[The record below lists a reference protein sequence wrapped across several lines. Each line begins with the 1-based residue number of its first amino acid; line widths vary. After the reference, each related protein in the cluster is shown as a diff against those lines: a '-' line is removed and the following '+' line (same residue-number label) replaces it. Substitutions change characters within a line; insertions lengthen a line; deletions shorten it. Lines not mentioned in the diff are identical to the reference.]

1 MKALSRVE
9 LSGRA
14 FGIAQPLSQ
23 VTKKIAGTIVRILAD
38 LNVARQKRSLNNRDM
53 VRTNKTAPS
62 APTKGIGPE
71 ANNGRQLRPYR

>member
-14 FGIAQPLSQ
+14 FGIAQPISD
-23 VTKKIAGTIVRILAD
+23 VTTKIAGTIVRITAD
-38 LNVARQKRSLNNRDM
+38 LNVAIRKQKLNNPDM
-53 VRTNKTAPS
+53 VRTKQYDAKRATE
-62 APTKGIGPE
+62 GIGSA

>member
-38 LNVARQKRSLNNRDM
+38 LNVAIRKQSLNNPDM
-53 VRTNKTAPS
+53 VS
-62 APTKGIGPE
+62 APTKE
-71 ANNGRQLRPYR
+71 SVR

>member
-14 FGIAQPLSQ
+14 FGTAQPLSQ

-38 LNVARQKRSLNNRDM
+38 LNVAIRKQSLNNPDM
-53 VRTNKTAPS
+53 VS
-62 APTKGIGPE
+62 APKGIGSV